1 MLAHD
6 STRWWL
12 AASEIVSTK
21 NKANNAEQ
29 MRASKQS
36 ADGART
42 ITGHGDVTMMDCRV
56 NVTFDNF
63 KYLQKHLQD
72 QDGALRVEHHNIG
85 SRSQQSLHSQPVGR
99 YVPNKV
105 QERKSRVM

>member
-6 STRWWL
+6 GTRWWL

-63 KYLQKHLQD
+63 KYKTKTGHFGLNTSILVR
-72 QDGALRVEHHNIG
+72 AA
-85 SRSQQSLHSQPVGR
+85 
-99 YVPNKV
+99 
-105 QERKSRVM
+105 SRVCIANRLADMFPTRCKSERAG